1 MRQDLTLMN
10 EWDRR
15 YAEEVLKPVLESM
28 REAVDS
34 RVSKFSPELK
44 KKIRAIAQE
53 YGLKLEGLFDDVLP
67 QTEVAARK
75 AYLKEL
81 EKQVPKQFRVER
93 GSNVYSIFSGAVYQQ
108 VGSQWVQFL
117 DFNKPATVSWL
128 KFVAEDGLTLSDRI
142 WRDAANFQRT
152 MENTIARNIQLG
164 KSARSLGKQFLE
176 FAEQQ
181 PVQLSKEMQR
191 FIADLAPQ
199 DAQRAIEKYVKK
211 KLDYNATR
219 VARTEIQR
227 AYRTSYLDQAKKLPF
242 VKGVKWNRSR
252 TEYYCAICE
261 NLATAD
267 LYGLG
272 PGVYPADKAPK
283 IPHPH
288 CRCFYSTILM
298 PLRAVKS

>member
-1 MRQDLTLMN
+1 MRVDLALMN

-15 YAEEVLKPVLESM
+15 YLEEVLKPVLESM

-34 RVSKFSPELK
+34 RIPKFSPELK
-44 KKIRAIAQE
+44 KKIRTIAKE
-53 YGLKLEGLFDDVLP
+53 YGLKLEGLFDDVLS
-67 QTEVAARK
+67 QTEIAARK
-75 AYLKEL
+75 AYLREL

-93 GSNVYSIFSGAVYQQ
+93 GSNVYSIFSGAVSPP
-108 VGSQWVQFL
+108 VGTRWVQFL

-142 WRDAANFQRT
+142 WRDAASFQRT

-176 FAEQQ
+176 FADQQ

-191 FIADLAPQ
+191 FIADLAPE

-227 AYRTSYLDQAKKLPF
+227 AYRTSYVEQAKSLPF
-242 VKGVKWNRSR
+242 VKGIKWNRSR
-252 TEYYCAICE
+252 TEYDCSVCE
-261 NLATAD
+261 NLAIAD
-267 LYGLG
+267 LYDLG
-272 PGVYPADKAPK
+272 PGIYPPDKVP
-283 IPHPH
+283 IVPHPH
-288 CRCFYSTILM
+288 CRCYYTTVLK
-298 PLRAVKS
+298 PLEAV

>member
-1 MRQDLTLMN
+1 MRVDLALMS

-15 YAEEVLKPVLESM
+15 YLEEVLKPVLESM

-34 RVSKFSPELK
+34 RIPKFSPELK
-44 KKIRAIAQE
+44 KKIRAIARE
-53 YGLKLEGLFDDVLP
+53 YGLKLEGLFDDVLS
-67 QTEVAARK
+67 QTEIAARK
-75 AYLKEL
+75 AYLREL

-93 GSNVYSIFSGAVYQQ
+93 GSNVYSIFSGAVYRQ
-108 VGSQWVQFL
+108 VGSRWVQFL

-227 AYRTSYLDQAKKLPF
+227 AYRTSYVEQAKSLSF
-242 VKGVKWNRSR
+242 VKGIKWNRSR
-252 TEYYCAICE
+252 TEYDCSVCE
-261 NLATAD
+261 KLARAD
-267 LYGLG
+267 LYDLG
-272 PGVYPADKAPK
+272 PGVYPADKVPTM
-283 IPHPH
+283 PHPH
-288 CRCFYSTILM
+288 CRCYYTTILK
-298 PLRAVKS
+298 PLEAV

>member
-1 MRQDLTLMN
+1 MRLDLTLMN

-28 REAVDS
+28 REAIDS
-34 RVSKFSPELK
+34 RIPKFSPELK

-53 YGLKLEGLFDDVLP
+53 YGLKLEGLFDDVLSKS
-67 QTEVAARK
+67 EVSARL

-93 GSNVYSIFSGAVYQQ
+93 GSNVYSIFSGAVYQSI
-108 VGSQWVQFL
+108 GSRWVQFL

-128 KFVAEDGLTLSDRI
+128 KYVAEDGLTLSDRI

-176 FAEQQ
+176 FADQQ
-181 PVQLSKEMQR
+181 PVKLSKEMQK
-191 FIADLAPQ
+191 FIADLAPE
-199 DAQRAIEKYVKK
+199 DAQRAIEQYVKK

-272 PGVYPADKAPK
+272 PGVYPADKAP
-283 IPHPH
+283 IMPHPH
-288 CRCFYSTILM
+288 CRCFYTTILA
-298 PLRAVKS
+298 PLKAV

>member
-1 MRQDLTLMN
+1 MRADLALMN

-28 REAVDS
+28 REAIDS
-34 RVSKFSPELK
+34 RIPKFSPELK
-44 KKIRAIAQE
+44 KKIRALAQE
-53 YGLKLEGLFDDVLP
+53 YGLKLEGLFDDILP
-67 QTEVAARK
+67 RTEIAARQ

-81 EKQVPKQFRVER
+81 EKQVPTQFRVER
-93 GSNVYSIFSGAVYQQ
+93 GSNIYSIFSGAVYQR

-142 WRDAANFQRT
+142 WRDAAAFQRT

-176 FAEQQ
+176 FADQQ

-211 KLDYNATR
+211 KLNYNATR
-219 VARTEIQR
+219 VSRTEIQR
-227 AYRTSYLDQAKKLPF
+227 AYRTSYLEQAKKLPF

-252 TEYYCAICE
+252 TEYDCSICE

-272 PGVYPADKAPK
+272 PGIYPADKVP
-283 IPHPH
+283 IMPHPH

-298 PLRAVKS
+298 PLKAV

>member
-1 MRQDLTLMN
+1 MRLDLALMN

-15 YAEEVLKPVLESM
+15 YIEEVLKPVLESM

-34 RVSKFSPELK
+34 RIPKFSPELK
-44 KKIRAIAQE
+44 KKIRAIARE
-53 YGLKLEGLFDDVLP
+53 YGLKLEGLFDEVLP
-67 QTEVAARK
+67 RTEIAARQ
-75 AYLKEL
+75 AYLREI
-81 EKQVPKQFRVER
+81 EKQVPRRFRVEN
-93 GSNVYSIFSGAVYQQ
+93 GSNVYEIFSGAVYKQ

-176 FAEQQ
+176 FADQQ
-181 PVQLSKEMQR
+181 PVQLSKEMQK

-199 DAQRAIEKYVKK
+199 DAQRVIEKYARK
-211 KLDYNATR
+211 KLNYNATR

-227 AYRTSYLDQAKKLPF
+227 AYRTSYVEQAKSLPF
-242 VKGVKWNRSR
+242 VKGIKWNRSR
-252 TEYYCAICE
+252 TEYDCSVCH

-272 PGVYPADKAPK
+272 PGVYPPDKAPTM
-283 IPHPH
+283 PHPH
-288 CRCFYSTILM
+288 CRCYYTTVLM
-298 PLRAVKS
+298 PLKAV

>member
-1 MRQDLTLMN
+1 MRADLALMS

-15 YAEEVLKPVLESM
+15 YLEEVLKPVLESM

-34 RVSKFSPELK
+34 RIVKFSPELK
-44 KKIRAIAQE
+44 KKIRSIAQE

-67 QTEVAARK
+67 RTEVAARK
-75 AYLKEL
+75 AYLREL

-93 GSNVYSIFSGAVYQQ
+93 GSNVYSIFSGAAYKR
-108 VGSQWVQFL
+108 VGERWVQFL

-176 FAEQQ
+176 FADQQ

-191 FIADLAPQ
+191 FIADLAPE

-227 AYRTSYLDQAKKLPF
+227 AYRTSYVEQAKSLTF
-242 VKGVKWNRSR
+242 VKGIKWNRSR
-252 TEYYCAICE
+252 TEYDCSVCE

-267 LYGLG
+267 LYDLG
-272 PGVYPADKAPK
+272 PGAYPADKVPTM
-283 IPHPH
+283 PHPH
-288 CRCFYSTILM
+288 CRCYYTTILK
-298 PLRAVKS
+298 PLEAV